1 MILEMGLDWKSMAL
15 NAEDSQFLE
24 TRKFQLEE
32 ICRLFRVPLHMVQ
45 NTDRATFNNIEELGL
60 GFINYSLVPYLTRIE
75 QRINTGLVRKS
86 KQGVYYAKFNAGA
99 LLRGDMKSR
108 FEAYA
113 TGINWGIYSPNDCR
127 DLEDMNPRPGGDV
140 YLTPMNMTTK
150 PSDGSKAG
158 KQKKVTPMQTKQRL
172 DVPLSLKSVSDSGEF
187 EGYGSVFGVKDS
199 HDDVVMSGAFAA
211 SLRAWSDR
219 KALPALLWQHRMD
232 EPIGVYTEMKED
244 DVGLYVRGR
253 LLIDDDPLAKRAHA
267 HMKAG
272 SLTGLS
278 IGYVLKDW
286 EYDRT
291 KEAFLLKEIDLWEVS
306 LVTFPSNDE
315 ARISDVKNALARGE
329 IPEQKKIERVLRDV
343 GLSRTQAKAFMAG
356 GYSALSLRD
365 AEDVGSALNALK
377 NLNF

>member
-1 MILEMGLDWKSMAL
+1 
-15 NAEDSQFLE
+15 
-24 TRKFQLEE
+24 
-32 ICRLFRVPLHMVQ
+32 
-45 NTDRATFNNIEELGL
+45 
-60 GFINYSLVPYLTRIE
+60 
-75 QRINTGLVRKS
+75 
-86 KQGVYYAKFNAGA
+86 
-99 LLRGDMKSR
+99 
-108 FEAYA
+108 
-113 TGINWGIYSPNDCR
+113 
-127 DLEDMNPRPGGDV
+127 
-140 YLTPMNMTTK
+140 
-150 PSDGSKAG
+150 
-158 KQKKVTPMQTKQRL
+158 MQTKQRL

-244 DVGLYVRGR
+244 DVGLYVRGGCS
-253 LLIDDDPLAKRAHA
+253 LMMIPAKRAHA

-343 GLSRTQAKAFMAG
+343 GLSRTSQSIHG
-356 GYSALSLRD
+356 RGYSTVPARR
-365 AEDVGSALNALK
+365 
-377 NLNF
+377 

>member
-1 MILEMGLDWKSMAL
+1 
-15 NAEDSQFLE
+15 
-24 TRKFQLEE
+24 
-32 ICRLFRVPLHMVQ
+32 
-45 NTDRATFNNIEELGL
+45 
-60 GFINYSLVPYLTRIE
+60 
-75 QRINTGLVRKS
+75 
-86 KQGVYYAKFNAGA
+86 
-99 LLRGDMKSR
+99 
-108 FEAYA
+108 
-113 TGINWGIYSPNDCR
+113 
-127 DLEDMNPRPGGDV
+127 
-140 YLTPMNMTTK
+140 
-150 PSDGSKAG
+150 
-158 KQKKVTPMQTKQRL
+158 MQTKQRL

-219 KALPALLWQHRMD
+219 KALPALLWQHRMG

-286 EYDRT
+286 EYDRS

-306 LVTFPSNDE
+306 L
-315 ARISDVKNALARGE
+315 VKNALARGE

-356 GYSALSLRD
+356 GYGALSLRD

>member
-1 MILEMGLDWKSMAL
+1 
-15 NAEDSQFLE
+15 
-24 TRKFQLEE
+24 
-32 ICRLFRVPLHMVQ
+32 
-45 NTDRATFNNIEELGL
+45 
-60 GFINYSLVPYLTRIE
+60 
-75 QRINTGLVRKS
+75 
-86 KQGVYYAKFNAGA
+86 
-99 LLRGDMKSR
+99 
-108 FEAYA
+108 
-113 TGINWGIYSPNDCR
+113 
-127 DLEDMNPRPGGDV
+127 
-140 YLTPMNMTTK
+140 
-150 PSDGSKAG
+150 
-158 KQKKVTPMQTKQRL
+158 MQTKQRL

-306 LVTFPSNDE
+306 LVTFPLTTRHGS
-315 ARISDVKNALARGE
+315 ATSRTRWLAGKSPNR
-329 IPEQKKIERVLRDV
+329 KKIERVLRDV

-365 AEDVGSALNALK
+365 AEDVSSALNALK